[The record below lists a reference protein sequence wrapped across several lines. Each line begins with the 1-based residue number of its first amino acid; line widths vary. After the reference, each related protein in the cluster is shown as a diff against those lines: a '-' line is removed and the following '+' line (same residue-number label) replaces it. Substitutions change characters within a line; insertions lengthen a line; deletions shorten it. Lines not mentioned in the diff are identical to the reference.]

1 MNNCIQLYDKKFEF
15 ANVDEWFKVFVLF
28 DVHDEMKTNNNRQVT
43 SHHAFSSRS
52 VEIIRNLYLQLE
64 NHEFNFGA
72 LCLLMTEKTDA
83 A

>member
-1 MNNCIQLYDKKFEF
+1 MYDKKFEF
-15 ANVDEWFKVFVLF
+15 ANIDSGLKFLLF
-28 DVHDEMKTNNNRQVT
+28 DVHDEMKTNNNRQVM

-52 VEIIRNLYLQLE
+52 VEIIRNLYLQLG

-72 LCLLMTEKTDA
+72 LCLLMTEKTCA